1 MTKYIINVTNL
12 KLSLLFLIS
21 WQLAFIPKVLASV
34 DETQKPI
41 KIGSYLMPG
50 LLKEDGTGIFN
61 KLNNAIF
68 KEINKDAELTLT
80 SLNRTRKGIKDGTF
94 DVYFPELWENLP
106 GEKSDYVVS
115 RPIFYKRIILFT
127 LEGSGLLELSDFEN
141 ELLGVVQ
148 GFSYGREI
156 KSNPR
161 LHFAFQK
168 DDVVNIRL
176 LLNKR
181 IGGVLGGYPGTVIA
195 VKKNDAA
202 NKIHYDLDNP
212 VAILESFYV
221 CKNDA
226 DGIKLCNGINKAVES
241 LLRKGI
247 LELNDDT
254 GFSRFNPQEYN

>member
-1 MTKYIINVTNL
+1 MTKYIINVMNF
-12 KLSLLFLIS
+12 KLIFLFLIS
-21 WQLAFIPKVLASV
+21 WKLAFMPIVWASI
-34 DETQKPI
+34 DDTKEPI

-50 LLKEDGTGIFN
+50 LLKADGTGIFN

-68 KEINKDAELTLT
+68 MEMSKDAELTLT

-106 GEKSDYVVS
+106 GEKHQYVVS

-161 LHFAFQK
+161 LHFTSQE
-168 DDVVNIRL
+168 DDIVNIKL

-202 NKIHYDLDNP
+202 NKIHYNLDKP
-212 VAILESFYV
+212 VAVLESFYV

-254 GFSRFNPQEYN
+254 GFSRFNPQEHN